1 MESGNELSPG
11 RMRLWLTVA
20 IPRLLGLV
28 DILKVV
34 CIEFTLHLRSRFIL
48 IGLRCWFFRS
58 MSATFSYFDGNML
71 KKDILRANS
80 DVIMGVDQE

>member
-1 MESGNELSPG
+1 MVNCDDPLTARTGGYIKSG
-11 RMRLWLTVA
+11 
-20 IPRLLGLV
+20 
-28 DILKVV
+28 
-34 CIEFTLHLRSRFIL
+34 LHRVHDPPKERFIL

-58 MSATFSYFDGNML
+58 MSATDSYFDGNML